1 MTDWINTYTMMNVLL
16 LAAGVV
22 IGLVGG
28 YLAFPAIREAKRLR
42 IELDRTLQEQE
53 SYKASVNSHFRKTAE
68 LVGEMTRSY
77 AAVYDHLATGARN
90 FCDDAGDVGS
100 QLPFAPLPGA
110 LASPVIETAAV
121 ETETVEPQP
130 ADVASGDTVDPLH
143 PGHPLHPSDDGA
155 GASLDSASATTTS
168 EAEAARD
175 NEPVSRAN

>member
-1 MTDWINTYTMMNVLL
+1 MTDWVSTYTMMNVLL

-22 IGLVGG
+22 IGLVAG

-42 IELDRTLQEQE
+42 VELDRTLQEQE

-90 FCDDAGDVGS
+90 FCDEAGDP

-121 ETETVEPQP
+121 EEPAAEAPP
-130 ADVASGDTVDPLH
+130 ADTATGDTVDPLH
-143 PGHPLHPSDDGA
+143 PGHPLHPSDDGSD
-155 GASLDSASATTTS
+155 ASLDSASATTTS
-168 EAEAARD
+168 EAEAARED
-175 NEPVSRAN
+175 EPASRAS